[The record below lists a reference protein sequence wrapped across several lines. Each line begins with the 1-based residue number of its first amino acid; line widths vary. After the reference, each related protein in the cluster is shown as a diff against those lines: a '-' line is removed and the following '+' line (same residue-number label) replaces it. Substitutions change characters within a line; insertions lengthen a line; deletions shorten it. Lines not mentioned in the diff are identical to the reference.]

1 MGLGQNSKA
10 EGGWGDSILA
20 AGVEVRSAVNLIP
33 QFYLQ
38 GLFWEQHAVDN
49 VSTKDES
56 EGFKIRSQLC
66 HVSLYNLGTWILS
79 IKKEFKSSCL
89 KELKR

>member
-1 MGLGQNSKA
+1 MGLGQNTKA
-10 EGGWGDSILA
+10 GGGWEDSILA
-20 AGVEVRSAVNLIP
+20 AGVKVRSAVNLIP

-49 VSTKDES
+49 LSTKDES
-56 EGFKIRSQLC
+56 EGCKICSQLC
-66 HVSLYNLGTWILS
+66 RVSLYNLGTWILS

-89 KELKR
+89 KESRR